1 MMEKLRD
8 ILKFAAIIIAMM
20 FVWSLIHQVSSCTN
34 RTTTYDTITVY
45 DTVIMP
51 MAKDSTVIRYQISK
65 LPIIKTEYETDTIF
79 KTDSIEVEVPIS
91 QKVYEDSTY
100 KAVIS
105 GFNTSLDS
113 IYIKNKY
120 ITKTITNTKTK
131 PTKWGL
137 GATAGYDPINRNFG
151 VVIGVQF
158 NIIPL
163 K

>member
-1 MMEKLRD
+1 METLRD
-8 ILKFAAIIIAMM
+8 IFKFIIIILAMILT
-20 FVWSLIHQVSSCTN
+20 WSLIKQVSSRIT
-34 RTTTYDTITVY
+34 RTTTCDTITVY

-51 MAKDSTVIRYQISK
+51 IAKDSIITRYQTVK

-79 KTDSIEVEVPIS
+79 KTDSVEVQVPIS

-100 KAVIS
+100 KAFVS

-158 NIIPL
+158 NLIPL

>member
-1 MMEKLRD
+1 METLRD
-8 ILKFAAIIIAMM
+8 IFKFIVIILAMILT
-20 FVWSLIHQVSSCTN
+20 WSLIKQVSSRIT
-34 RTTTYDTITVY
+34 RTTTCDTITVY

-51 MAKDSTVIRYQISK
+51 IAKDSIITRYQTVK

-79 KTDSIEVEVPIS
+79 KTDSVEVQVPIS

-100 KAVIS
+100 KAFVS

-158 NIIPL
+158 NLIPL

>member
-1 MMEKLRD
+1 METLRD
-8 ILKFAAIIIAMM
+8 IFKFIVIILAMILT
-20 FVWSLIHQVSSCTN
+20 WSLVKQVSSQIT
-34 RTTTYDTITVY
+34 RTTTCDTITVY

-51 MAKDSTVIRYQISK
+51 IAKDSIIIRYQTVK

-79 KTDSIEVEVPIS
+79 KTDSVEVQVPIS

-100 KAVIS
+100 KAFVS

-113 IYIKNKY
+113 IFIKNKY

>member
-1 MMEKLRD
+1 METLRD
-8 ILKFAAIIIAMM
+8 IFKFIVIILAMILT
-20 FVWSLIHQVSSCTN
+20 WSLVKQVSSRIT
-34 RTTTYDTITVY
+34 RTTTCDTITVY

-51 MAKDSTVIRYQISK
+51 IARDSIITRYQTVK

-79 KTDSIEVEVPIS
+79 KTDSVEVQVPIS

-100 KAVIS
+100 KAFVS

-158 NIIPL
+158 NLIPL

>member
-1 MMEKLRD
+1 MEKLRD
-8 ILKFAAIIIAMM
+8 ILKFAVIIIAMILT
-20 FVWSLIHQVSSCTN
+20 WSLVKQVSSQIT
-34 RTTTYDTITVY
+34 RTTTCDTITVY

-51 MAKDSTVIRYQISK
+51 IAKDSIITRYQTVK

-79 KTDSIEVEVPIS
+79 KTDSVKVQVPIS

-100 KAVIS
+100 KAFVS

-113 IYIKNKY
+113 IFIKNKY